1 MIMHSN
7 SNAVLMLTDSRCRE
21 LQDEAARLRLAREAY
36 GDDLMLRSMISMT
49 CRHLGVTISR
59 AFQQLE
65 PTRWTVLL
73 PIRSAFLR

>member
-7 SNAVLMLTDSRCRE
+7 PNAVLMLANSRCRE

-36 GDDLMLRSMISMT
+36 GDDPMLPPTISMAG
-49 CRHLGVTISR
+49 RQLRVTLAR
-59 AFQQLE
+59 ALQQLQ

-73 PIRSAFLR
+73 PIRGVFLR